1 MRTILDIDHDVLQAA
16 KELAEHEGK
25 TAGQLLSD
33 LARRGILCR
42 NTHDDPTSGD
52 AFVIKDGLPVLR
64 SRGVIVTNEM
74 VKRIQQEIDEEEV
87 RVANGYANDTR
98 HRR

>member
-1 MRTILDIDHDVLQAA
+1 MRTTLDIDDDVLQAA

-64 SRGVIVTNEM
+64 SRGGIVTNEM